1 MLVKW
6 KRFVIGCACCTGFR
20 HERRRRKN
28 ASDIGVGAVVERV
41 ITVDHPHNV
50 PAGTPKSPRCQI
62 RKQPVGFATEPS
74 CRIDNQARGF
84 ILARTLVHVQ

>member
-6 KRFVIGCACCTGFR
+6 KRLVIGCACCTGFD
-20 HERRRRKN
+20 HERCRRKN
-28 ASDIGVGAVVERV
+28 ASDIGVGAIVERV

-50 PAGTPKSPRCQI
+50 PASTPESPRCQI
-62 RKQPVGFATEPS
+62 RKQPVGLATEPP
-74 CRIDNQARGF
+74 CWIYNQARRF